1 MKFKKNDAVTMIA
14 AINGIWS
21 YKRGRGQTFG
31 GV

>member
-14 AINGIWS
+14 AINEIWS
-21 YKRGRGQTFG
+21 YKWGGGQTFG